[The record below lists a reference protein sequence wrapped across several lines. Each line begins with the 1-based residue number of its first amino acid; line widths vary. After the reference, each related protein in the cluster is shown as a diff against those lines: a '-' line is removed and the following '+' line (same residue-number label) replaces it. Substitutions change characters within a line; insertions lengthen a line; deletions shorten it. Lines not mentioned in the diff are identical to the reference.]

1 MSNFNSND
9 ISNNNENTIVSDSED
24 EEEIGTVSDEENT
37 GTNCCNLEK
46 ENSNANNDNDGG
58 GGEEEEDETFVVEI
72 DSDGDDDDDNNSYNF
87 QTAIP
92 SCSSDKSEINDCETI
107 TLDRRDF
114 SLEKMFAKAV
124 PGTWLYKKICYS
136 TPIMASKILT
146 ENLKVKSVTCA
157 YLDPSINDMTTFSIK
172 KNI

>member
-58 GGEEEEDETFVVEI
+58 GGEEEDETFVVEI